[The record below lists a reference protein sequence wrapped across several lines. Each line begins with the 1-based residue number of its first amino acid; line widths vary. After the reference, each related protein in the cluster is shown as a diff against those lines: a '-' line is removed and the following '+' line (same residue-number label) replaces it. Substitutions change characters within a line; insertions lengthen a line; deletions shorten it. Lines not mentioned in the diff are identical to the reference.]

1 MSTEPSPTQ
10 QDSSNSIETD
20 STQVEENIATES
32 TPPDS
37 TKSKV
42 NISSSSEAVQ
52 TPTPAS
58 DQTNPPKTNNSD
70 GHISTD
76 DEGEFFEAVSLGSN
90 KSRPVSPKI
99 TEAFNSTDA
108 GRIIE
113 ENSVNDDKNA
123 PKESTEA
130 SVSVVPTSAT
140 ETLTKDEE
148 DTTNDGDGNSGK
160 TEIKQNTLKSDDKIS
175 DNQKAAEKTEAP
187 VQDSATSS
195 NEIQSNDSAVSSPTV
210 TSEISSLPAAQSP
223 SPISATNPESNLPL
237 PIQTSPL
244 PQSSDTTASDDNQKQ
259 SSPSQVLQSQ
269 PSGIDDTRTTTMSA
283 RRFRFPSLFSR
294 STVKETSTPSQQNT
308 PISPSQK
315 LASTD
320 NPFVPVSIDTNV
332 NPGTPTSVSSPTIFR
347 TVRQNSQASIVS
359 ETSEASVESE
369 GAISFRAV
377 RKDSTVSVASTV
389 TDGGTGNAAVYNG
402 FIKNSL
408 EKLWKYST
416 VEKKDENAD
425 SVDWDFWGRVVQ
437 DYETVARKQPKTL
450 AKKIQAEAIP
460 PVVRGNVWQLM
471 AKSKN
476 IELEKNY
483 VKLLESSSPFEKMI
497 HRDLSRTFPN
507 HEFFRKDGPGQESLF
522 NVVKAYSIYDPDVG
536 YCQGMGFVAGPLL
549 LNMPEEEAFSL
560 LVKLMKSYG
569 LRGHYT
575 PLMEGLSLRLYQ
587 FDKIVQ
593 ELIPAVHEHLHQEG
607 VRSTMYASQWFM
619 TLFAYRFPLELVL
632 RVFDII
638 IAEGVDAL
646 LRFAVAILKKNQE
659 TINKLDFEPLLEYL
673 KTGLF
678 EYYIANQNQFVQDA
692 LDIKITKK
700 QLANLTK
707 QYEDEL
713 KANDPNTLMLESLKS
728 QNKQLEEKVRTLETN
743 LTTLNLEHVDLANQ
757 FIQTKIDQ
765 TKLKEQNDVLSRQ
778 VLELTKSL
786 AEEQGNVEKAASQAK
801 EEVDAEKEKLVERN
815 AQLEEQLK
823 EMEQTLIMTKLQFAE
838 SENAR
843 DTLARKLMDLKKA
856 LE

>member
-1 MSTEPSPTQ
+1 MS
-10 QDSSNSIETD
+10 
-20 STQVEENIATES
+20 
-32 TPPDS
+32 
-37 TKSKV
+37 
-42 NISSSSEAVQ
+42 
-52 TPTPAS
+52 
-58 DQTNPPKTNNSD
+58 
-70 GHISTD
+70 
-76 DEGEFFEAVSLGSN
+76 
-90 KSRPVSPKI
+90 
-99 TEAFNSTDA
+99 
-108 GRIIE
+108 
-113 ENSVNDDKNA
+113 
-123 PKESTEA
+123 
-130 SVSVVPTSAT
+130 
-140 ETLTKDEE
+140 
-148 DTTNDGDGNSGK
+148 
-160 TEIKQNTLKSDDKIS
+160 SDDHP
-175 DNQKAAEKTEAP
+175 NWTY
-187 VQDSATSS
+187 
-195 NEIQSNDSAVSSPTV
+195 
-210 TSEISSLPAAQSP
+210 
-223 SPISATNPESNLPL
+223 
-237 PIQTSPL
+237 
-244 PQSSDTTASDDNQKQ
+244 
-259 SSPSQVLQSQ
+259 
-269 PSGIDDTRTTTMSA
+269 
-283 RRFRFPSLFSR
+283 
-294 STVKETSTPSQQNT
+294 
-308 PISPSQK
+308 
-315 LASTD
+315 LA
-320 NPFVPVSIDTNV
+320 
-332 NPGTPTSVSSPTIFR
+332 
-347 TVRQNSQASIVS
+347 
-359 ETSEASVESE
+359 
-369 GAISFRAV
+369 
-377 RKDSTVSVASTV
+377 
-389 TDGGTGNAAVYNG
+389 
-402 FIKNSL
+402 
-408 EKLWKYST
+408 
-416 VEKKDENAD
+416 
-425 SVDWDFWGRVVQ
+425 DFWGRVVQ

-593 ELIPAVHEHLHQEG
+593 ELIPAVHEHLHREG

-801 EEVDAEKEKLVERN
+801 EEVDTEKEKLVERN